1 MPATVPRKPVCAVVG
16 VGAGNGAAF
25 VRRFAVEGYDVAMLA
40 RSQDVMRGLAAEL
53 PSARSFAC
61 DVADPASVAAT
72 FATITAELGPVDS
85 LIYNAG
91 KGVWGTVEDVAPGD
105 FEAAWRINTFGA
117 YLVARAVLP
126 AMKARG
132 RGNIVLIG
140 ATASRRGGA
149 RAAAFASAKA
159 GQRALAESLA
169 RAYGPAG
176 IHVAL
181 IVVDGIIDEPLMR
194 GRFADKPDDFFV
206 KPDDIADTAMMLT
219 RQKRSAWSFEVEARP
234 YGETW

>member
-1 MPATVPRKPVCAVVG
+1 MPAVNSRKPVCAVVG

-25 VRRFAVEGYDVAMLA
+25 VRRFSAEGYDVAMLA
-40 RSQDVMRGLAAEL
+40 RSEDVMRGLAAEL
-53 PSARSFAC
+53 PSATSFPC
-61 DVADPASVAAT
+61 DIGDAASVAST
-72 FATITAELGPVDS
+72 FATIEADLGPVDT

-91 KGVWGTVEDVAPGD
+91 KGVWGSAEEVTPQD
-105 FEAAWRINTFGA
+105 FEAAWRVNTFGT

-132 RGNIVLIG
+132 RGDVVIIG
-140 ATASRRGGA
+140 ATASRRGGV
-149 RAAAFASAKA
+149 RAAAFASAKS

-181 IVVDGIIDEPLMR
+181 IVVDGIVDEPLMR
-194 GRFADKPDDFFV
+194 ARFADKPDHFFV
-206 KPDDIADTAMMLT
+206 KPDDIADTAVMLT
-219 RQKRSAWSFEVEARP
+219 RQRRSAWSFEVEARP